1 MGTTRNKSNTKS
13 NTRQRARFRVQFTE
27 DDHVRDL
34 CTTVSLQTAIDKAR
48 KHMMLSGQRTWVWN
62 TTNGFTVF
70 RATPA
75 VQVAGG
81 GVQ

>member
-1 MGTTRNKSNTKS
+1 MRTANTKS
-13 NTRQRARFRVQFTE
+13 NTKRRQRERYRVQFTE

-34 CTTVSLQTAIDKAR
+34 CTTTSLQTAIDKAR

-62 TTNGFTVF
+62 TTNGVTVF

-75 VQVAGG
+75 VQVANAG